1 MTRWTDE
8 RIPLWVPPV
17 EGEAL
22 DSWIE
27 AYARRLAVTGG
38 EFTRFLGL
46 SGTDPRFMVRR
57 LTNAERDALARRT
70 GLTPE
75 ALAAMTLDRFDG
87 VTVAIDPD
95 NRTMG
100 RPPAWRHYGSR
111 SRFCPVCLA
120 DSHGRWPL
128 SWRLPWSFACVR
140 HELLLCDY
148 CPACGHHPP
157 VSTLGRGRP
166 SSPGVCLHATETGR
180 AIRCGYP
187 LAESPAPALR
197 HDGAVLAAQL
207 AVSREI
213 LGSSVAA
220 EALTRGQELH
230 VLARRA
236 LRGIHEL
243 PSVPS
248 MVDAILDDCGGALPA
263 LAVRDE
269 ASDAHN
275 TAVGTAVAVIAT
287 DRGHPACD
295 EVFAW
300 LLSTDRPRVPRS
312 SYATSKISEWL
323 PAGPRVVNRMLS
335 AADSELTF
343 IARLRYGTAT
353 SAPAW
358 PDLSDEDVHR
368 RASKLPAMIWPS
380 WAFRLLPV
388 ETDAPIAGFRRACA
402 SLMLLPGTNWD
413 YPQAASLLG
422 NTSPKGNR
430 RALDAAVALSEAE
443 TLVTTLPALAKA
455 MDSHPVPINYARR
468 RRLFSPDSVAFDHN
482 AYQELCQRHGW
493 RSHAPIRIQR
503 LHWQL
508 ARLLLGAEP
517 GAASRTPADHL
528 AFRYRLH
535 PDLHKLLHEQAAAN
549 LEAHGIDEPVSWEP
563 PPAWITDPSLPP
575 GPETINRSRLAQHA
589 ADGPEPA
596 ELAHLLG
603 LDDARLLLAVETF
616 GTTAPHPVQQQS
628 PTPGRRT
635 PRQGV
640 LAPRSLQQLYQEQQL
655 RQHQIAELAGCSI
668 STVRRAL
675 DEAGIPL
682 RRRRPAGHLKKTISR
697 TWLEKEYHHKGRSSP
712 DIARELG
719 VRKDDVMRLVSKW
732 GIPRHPTGQF
742 TNPFASLDTDLSHAM
757 NTVSR
762 TKNCIQRLRHLT
774 VTSRHRTLQDAAAE
788 LGVTWGTLNYQ
799 LKRIEETAGFTII
812 ATGRSRPLTITE
824 DGRRFLDEA
833 TRLLSLLD
841 DHVHREPVTLP
852 QRRETVR

>member
-1 MTRWTDE
+1 MTQWTDG

-57 LTNAERDALARRT
+57 LTNAERDALTRRT

-87 VTVAIDPD
+87 VIVAIDPD
-95 NRTMG
+95 DRSMG

-111 SRFCPVCLA
+111 SRFCPACLA
-120 DSHGRWPL
+120 DNHGRWPL
-128 SWRLPWSFACVR
+128 SWRLPWSFACAR

-148 CPACGHHPP
+148 CPACGNPPP
-157 VSTLGRGRP
+157 VSAPGRGRP

-187 LAESPAPALR
+187 LTESPALVLR
-197 HDGAVLAAQL
+197 PDGAILAAQL
-207 AVSREI
+207 AVSRDI
-213 LGSSVAA
+213 LDASAAA
-220 EALTRGQELH
+220 EARTRGQELY

-236 LRGIHEL
+236 LRGIREL
-243 PSVPS
+243 PSAPS
-248 MVDAILDDCGGALPA
+248 VVNAILDDCGGTLPA

-269 ASDAHN
+269 ANDAHN

-287 DRGHPACD
+287 DRDHPACD
-295 EVFAW
+295 EVFTW
-300 LLSTDRPRVPRS
+300 LLSTDRPRIPRS
-312 SYATSKISEWL
+312 NYATSKISEWL

-353 SAPAW
+353 PAPAW
-358 PDLSDEDVHR
+358 PDRSDEDVRH

-388 ETDAPIAGFRRACA
+388 ETDAPVAGFRRACA

-413 YPQAASLLG
+413 YLPAASLMG
-422 NTSPKGNR
+422 NTSPKSNR
-430 RALDAAVALSEAE
+430 RALDAAVTLSGAE
-443 TLVTTLPALAKA
+443 TLVTVLPELAKA
-455 MDSHPVPINYARR
+455 LDSHAVPIDYARR

-508 ARLLLGAEP
+508 ARLLLGADP
-517 GAASRTPADHL
+517 GAASRTPAGHL
-528 AFRYRLH
+528 SFHYRLH
-535 PDLHKLLHEQAAAN
+535 PDLHDLLHAQAATN
-549 LEAHGIDEPVSWEP
+549 LQAHGIDEPVSWEP
-563 PPAWITDPSLPP
+563 PPTWITDPSLPP
-575 GPETINRSRLAQHA
+575 GPETINRSQLAQHA
-589 ADGPEPA
+589 ANGPEPA
-596 ELAHLLG
+596 ELARLLD

-616 GTTAPHPVQQQS
+616 GTTAPHPVQQQ
-628 PTPGRRT
+628 PPAPGRRT

-668 STVRRAL
+668 STVRHAL
-675 DEAGIPL
+675 DEAGIPI
-682 RRRRPAGHLKKTISR
+682 RRRRPAGHLEKTISR
-697 TWLEKEYHHKGRSSP
+697 TWLEEEYHDKGRSSP

-719 VRKDDVMRLVSKW
+719 VRKDDVMRLASKW
-732 GIPRHPTGQF
+732 GIPRHSTSQF
-742 TNPFASLDTDLSHAM
+742 TNPFASLDTDLSPAMHA
-757 NTVSR
+757 VSR
-762 TKNCIQRLRHLT
+762 TKNSIQRLHHLT
-774 VTSRHRTLQDAAAE
+774 VTSRHLTLQDAAAE

-799 LKRIEETAGFTII
+799 LKRIEETVGFTII
-812 ATGRSRPLTITE
+812 DFGRSRPLTITE

-841 DHVHREPVTLP
+841 DHSP
-852 QRRETVR
+852 

>member
-8 RIPLWVPPV
+8 RIPIWVPPV

-46 SGTDPRFMVRR
+46 SGTSPRLMVRR
-57 LTNAERDALARRT
+57 LTNTERDTLARRT

-95 NRTMG
+95 DRTMG

-111 SRFCPVCLA
+111 SRFCPACLTHN
-120 DSHGRWPL
+120 HGRWPL

-148 CPACGHHPP
+148 CPACGRHPP
-157 VSTLGRGRP
+157 VSTRGRSRP
-166 SSPGVCLHATETGR
+166 SSPGVCVHATETGR
-180 AIRCGYP
+180 AIHCGYP
-187 LAESPAPALR
+187 LTQSPAPALR
-197 HDGAVLAAQL
+197 PDGAVLAAQL

-213 LGSSVAA
+213 LDTSAA
-220 EALTRGQELH
+220 EEARTRGQELY

-236 LRGIHEL
+236 LRGIREL
-243 PSVPS
+243 PSAPS
-248 MVDAILDDCGGALPA
+248 VVTAILDDCGGTLPA

-295 EVFAW
+295 EVFDW
-300 LLSTDRPRVPRS
+300 LLSTHRPRVPRS
-312 SYATSKISEWL
+312 NYATSKISEWL
-323 PAGPRVVNRMLS
+323 PAGHRVVNRMLS

-353 SAPAW
+353 PAPAW
-358 PDLSDEDVHR
+358 PDRSDDDVRH

-380 WAFRLLPV
+380 WAFRLLPI
-388 ETDAPIAGFRRACA
+388 ETDAPVAGIRRACA

-413 YPQAASLLG
+413 YLPAASLMG
-422 NTSPKGNR
+422 NTSPKSNR
-430 RALDAAVALSEAE
+430 RALDAAVTLSGAE
-443 TLVTTLPALAKA
+443 TLVTVLPALAKA
-455 MDSHPVPINYARR
+455 LDSHAVAIDYARR

-508 ARLLLGAEP
+508 ARLLLGADP
-517 GAASRTPADHL
+517 GAASRTPAGHVS
-528 AFRYRLH
+528 FHYRLH
-535 PDLHKLLHEQAAAN
+535 PDLHELLYEQAATN

-563 PPAWITDPSLPP
+563 PPTWITDPSLPP
-575 GPETINRSRLAQHA
+575 GPETINRSQLAQQA
-589 ADGPEPA
+589 ANGPEPA
-596 ELAHLLG
+596 ELARLLD

-616 GTTAPHPVQQQS
+616 GTTAPHPVQQQ
-628 PTPGRRT
+628 PPAPGRRT
-635 PRQGV
+635 PRQGA

-655 RQHQIAELAGCSI
+655 RQHKIAELAGCSI
-668 STVRRAL
+668 STVRHAL
-675 DEAGIPL
+675 DEADIPL
-682 RRRRPAGHLKKTISR
+682 RQRRPAGHLEKIVSR
-697 TWLEKEYHHKGRSSP
+697 AWLQKEYHHKGRSSP

-732 GIPRHPTGQF
+732 GIPRHPTSQF
-742 TNPFASLDTDLSHAM
+742 TNPFASLDTDLSPAMHA
-757 NTVSR
+757 VSR

-774 VTSRHRTLQDAAAE
+774 VISRHRTLQDAAAE

-799 LKRIEETAGFTII
+799 LKRIEETVGFTII

-841 DHVHREPVTLP
+841 NHSP
-852 QRRETVR
+852 